1 MIERQGAIVDELED
15 MTGDFTKGDL
25 EEKLKAISA
34 QSYRPSTWGLPF
46 GANKNGIYSACP
58 PEMLHQFDLG
68 LLREVWKGIMKLIK
82 DEATEAGTPG
92 DCTRRHFFKNI
103 SLVASAQTY
112 FRFEG

>member
-92 DCTRRHFFKNI
+92 DCTRRHVFLKYITRCFCSNLF
-103 SLVASAQTY
+103 S
-112 FRFEG
+112 F